1 MTKAPSSEPP
11 ASKATALGTAY
22 WRLWWANA
30 VDSVGDGA
38 SAAALPLLAVTLT
51 KDPRVIAVI
60 SMVTYLPWLLVSL
73 PAGALADRYDRA
85 ALMWRAQLVQCAVVA
100 VIAARS

>member
-11 ASKATALGTAY
+11 APKATALGTAY

-51 KDPRVIAVI
+51 KAP
-60 SMVTYLPWLLVSL
+60 
-73 PAGALADRYDRA
+73 G
-85 ALMWRAQLVQCAVVA
+85 
-100 VIAARS
+100 